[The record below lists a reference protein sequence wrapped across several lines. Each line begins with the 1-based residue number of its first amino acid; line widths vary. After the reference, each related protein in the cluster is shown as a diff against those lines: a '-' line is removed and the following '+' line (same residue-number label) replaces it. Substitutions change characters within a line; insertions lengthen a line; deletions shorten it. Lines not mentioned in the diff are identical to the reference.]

1 MVHHV
6 VIVVLHVRF
15 IGRWSF
21 AFWFYGYKRHPTLRA
36 FAWIIRYNF
45 RMHRAGVF
53 LFLLMLL
60 LLLVLAMRAIAVN
73 RPYLR
78 ADVYCERNCTD
89 QNRNPFLHVACMF

>member
-45 RMHRAGVF
+45 GMHRAGVF
-53 LFLLMLL
+53 L
-60 LLLVLAMRAIAVN
+60 
-73 RPYLR
+73 RPGRSRRHQNARRLDRLREDCARR
-78 ADVYCERNCTD
+78 ADRRDDRQY
-89 QNRNPFLHVACMF
+89 